1 MLCLSMYERM
11 VVEVRIKRGLYISG
25 YIKEG
30 RCERVR
36 EMMYKRGPMGALS

>member
-1 MLCLSMYERM
+1 MYERM